1 MNVNFSVPDG
11 SFLSHV
17 PFLLESR
24 QPVNSSL
31 PVATKRELDA

>member
-1 MNVNFSVPDG
+1 MNVNFSVPNG
-11 SFLSHV
+11 SFLSQA

-31 PVATKRELDA
+31 PVATNRELDG